1 MMHKLAFPRL
11 AALALVASIL
21 PACATAPAA
30 AVASPAERQAAEQ
43 VVDAFHR
50 ALREGNREAA
60 LALLEDDVL
69 ILEGGGAERSKA
81 EYAEHHLESDSAF
94 SREVPAQMTRRTA
107 GVTGDLA
114 WVASEGR
121 TTGAFRGRPIDR
133 VTAETMVLR
142 RGPQGW
148 RIVHIHW
155 SSANPR

>member
-1 MMHKLAFPRL
+1 MMTKVGMPRL
-11 AALALVASIL
+11 AALALAAAMV
-21 PACATAPAA
+21 PACATAPVS
-30 AVASPAERQAAEQ
+30 AVASPADHQAVEQ
-43 VVDAFHR
+43 VVDSFHR
-50 ALREGNREAA
+50 ALREGSREAA
-60 LALLEDDVL
+60 LALLDDDVL

-107 GVTGDLA
+107 GVTGELA

-121 TTGAFRGRPIDR
+121 TTGTFRGRPIDR

-142 RGPQGW
+142 RRPQGW